1 MSKVI
6 RIENADTSDFKVTVE
21 IWDKGQNGKPD
32 VKREGFC
39 PLHFPTNTAPQRS
52 ISGTTCTL
60 VSTATS
66 RNLRTASITFTESA
80 QCLSLETVVLSR
92 EKEGA

>member
-39 PLHFPTNTAPQRS
+39 PLHFPTS
-52 ISGTTCTL
+52 MVEIVIHKDCYL
-60 VSTATS
+60 V
-66 RNLRTASITFTESA
+66 
-80 QCLSLETVVLSR
+80 V
-92 EKEGA
+92 KEDD